1 MIRWKYKLE
10 DEGQKLRCLIN
21 KEDTIETIVSVYN
34 QMEVCLKLL
43 LNKMVQRDIDKW
55 KYDIDALIEDIQM
68 SCPDIEDPGLIYNDE
83 EAILNSHLKEF
94 YDLCDAIRVW
104 IGLDVATT

>member
-1 MIRWKYKLE
+1 
-10 DEGQKLRCLIN
+10 
-21 KEDTIETIVSVYN
+21 
-34 QMEVCLKLL
+34 
-43 LNKMVQRDIDKW
+43 
-55 KYDIDALIEDIQM
+55 M

-104 IGLDVATT
+104 IGLDVATM